1 MKTRTSLV
9 LAALATLAAGALQS
23 AEIDPRLAALQPLV
37 GKTWRGELSPPGAAR
52 PIVDVQRFELTL
64 NGRAVRSLHSI
75 NDGEYGGETLFVWDD
90 EKHCVVYTYFTTAGF
105 YTTGTMQPEAGALQF
120 HELVRGTTS
129 GPREVKATSRVL
141 PDGRLHVKSTQLQD
155 GQWAAGH
162 EVYYSVDPKA
172 VVRFKD

>member
-1 MKTRTSLV
+1 MRSRTSFV
-9 LAALATLAAGALQS
+9 LAAVATLVAGALQS
-23 AEIDPRLAALQPLV
+23 AEIDPRLAPLQPLV

-52 PIVDVQRFELTL
+52 PMVDVQRFELAL
-64 NGRAVRSLHSI
+64 NGRAVRSVHSV

-90 EKHCVVYTYFTTAGF
+90 EKKSVVYTYFTTGGF

-141 PDGRLHVKSTQLQD
+141 PDGRLHVKSQYLKD
-155 GQWAAGH
+155 GTWADGH
-162 EVYYSVDPKA
+162 EAYYAVDPKA